1 MDLKELKETEVWQL
15 YQRGKSYLYM
25 MNVYSDTDKNHRMYN
40 GNQWEGLKIKSI
52 EPVQLNFIK
61 PVVKYKV
68 AVINQNLW
76 GIVYNPDNF
85 EEDFRDT
92 ASQLCKLLN
101 LKEANIWEKDRMD
114 IKIRKISKEAAIN
127 DEAPMYLRY
136 DNDKKMPI
144 SEKISK
150 NDIYYGDENNSEIQT
165 QPYILIRQRKSVIE
179 ARNLAASE
187 GVPKEEL
194 EKIIGDNQT
203 WEEAG
208 DQAKYEVDD
217 KVTIITKFYKNNGK
231 VYYTMATRYLDIIKD
246 ENSGLTRYPIA
257 HMLWEDK
264 EGSARGEGEVRNLI
278 ANQIEV
284 NKTLM
289 RRALVAKQTA
299 YPQKIVNVDA
309 IENPS
314 AVDTVGG
321 TIKVK
326 GKQVEDVKKM
336 FAITQPMQMS
346 SDVELLQN
354 DLIKTTRELAG
365 AGDITTG
372 AVNPET
378 ASGKAILAVQNA
390 SQQPLVEQMA
400 SLKDF
405 IEQIALIWLDMI
417 ITYNPNGLILQD
429 KSINQ
434 ITGEETITP
443 IKVNEEALTKLKAS
457 VKIDITPIS
466 AYDKYAQELS
476 MENLLKGGWFSPQ
489 KIGQLETYVEALPD
503 NSTMPKQQLLELIKK
518 VKAKQEYIAQ
528 IQAQMQMQ
536 TQRANQLIVNIIQ
549 IKFLNNLVKLLK
561 AHTYVSIFYAQNC

>member
-101 LKEANIWEKDRMD
+101 LKAANIWEKDRMD

-187 GVPKEEL
+187 GVPEEEL

-378 ASGKAILAVQNA
+378 ASGKAILAIQNA

-405 IEQIALIWLDMI
+405 IEQISLIWLDMI

-536 TQRANQLIVNIIQ
+536 TQRANQ
-549 IKFLNNLVKLLK
+549 FLQNDPD
-561 AHTYVSIFYAQNC
+561 AQASQMAEAQQRIDSQYNSN

>member
-61 PVVKYKV
+61 PIVKYKV

-101 LKEANIWEKDRMD
+101 QKAANIWEKDRMD
-114 IKIRKISKEAAIN
+114 MKVRKISKESAIN

-136 DNDKKMPI
+136 DTDKDMPI
-144 SEKISK
+144 SEIISK
-150 NDIYYGDENNSEIQT
+150 NDIYYGDENNSEIQS

-179 ARNLAASE
+179 ARRIAENE
-187 GVPKEEL
+187 GVAKEEL

-208 DQAKYEVDD
+208 EQAKYEVDD
-217 KVTIITKFYKNNGK
+217 KVTIITKFYKNNGR
-231 VYYTMATRYLDIIKD
+231 VYYTMSTRYLDIIKD
-246 ENSGLTRYPIA
+246 KNSVLTRYPIV

-264 EGSARGEGEVRNLI
+264 AGSARGEGEVRNLI
-278 ANQIEV
+278 PNQLEV

-299 YPQKIVNVDA
+299 YPQKIAKVDS
-309 IENPS
+309 IENPN

-326 GKQVEDVKKM
+326 GKEVEDVKKM
-336 FAITQPMQMS
+336 FAVTQPTQMS
-346 SDVELLQN
+346 PDVEALQN

-372 AVNPET
+372 SVNPES

-400 SLKDF
+400 ALKDF
-405 IEQIALIWLDMI
+405 IEQVALIWLDMI
-417 ITYNPNGLILQD
+417 ITYNPNGMILQD
-429 KSINQ
+429 KSVDQ
-434 ITGEETITP
+434 ITGQETITP
-443 IKVNEEALTKLKAS
+443 IKVNEEALAKLKAS

-476 MENLLKGGWFSPQ
+476 IENLLKGGWFSPD

-503 NSTMPKQQLLELIKK
+503 NSTMPKQQLIEIIKK

-536 TQRANQLIVNIIQ
+536 TQRARQFLQNDPASQASQIAEAQERINQQENVSQPIQ
-549 IKFLNNLVKLLK
+549 
-561 AHTYVSIFYAQNC
+561 

>member
-15 YQRGKSYLYM
+15 YQKGKSYLYM

-101 LKEANIWEKDRMD
+101 LKAANIWEKDRMD

-187 GVPKEEL
+187 GVPKEKL

-457 VKIDITPIS
+457 VRIDITPIS

-536 TQRANQLIVNIIQ
+536 TQRANQ
-549 IKFLNNLVKLLK
+549 FLQNDPD
-561 AHTYVSIFYAQNC
+561 AQASQMAEAQQRIDSQYNSN

>member
-101 LKEANIWEKDRMD
+101 LKAANIWEKDRMD

-390 SQQPLVEQMA
+390 LQQPLVEQMA

-489 KIGQLETYVEALPD
+489 KIGQLETYAEALPD

-536 TQRANQLIVNIIQ
+536 TQRANQFLQNDPDAQASQ
-549 IKFLNNLVKLLK
+549 I
-561 AHTYVSIFYAQNC
+561 AEAQQRIDSQYNSNQISQ

>member
-15 YQRGKSYLYM
+15 YQKGKSYLYM

-61 PVVKYKV
+61 PIVKYKV

-101 LKEANIWEKDRMD
+101 QKAANIWEKDRMD
-114 IKIRKISKEAAIN
+114 MKVRKISKESAIN

-136 DNDKKMPI
+136 ETDKDMPI
-144 SEKISK
+144 SEIISK
-150 NDIYYGDENNSEIQT
+150 NDIYYGDENNSEIQS

-179 ARNLAASE
+179 ARRIAENE
-187 GVPKEEL
+187 GVAKEEL

-208 DQAKYEVDD
+208 EQAKYEVND
-217 KVTIITKFYKNNGK
+217 KVTIITKFYKNNGR
-231 VYYTMATRYLDIIKD
+231 VYYTMSTRYLDIIKD
-246 ENSGLTRYPIA
+246 KNSGLTRYPIV

-264 EGSARGEGEVRNLI
+264 AGSARGEGEVRNLI
-278 ANQIEV
+278 PNQLEV

-299 YPQKIVNVDA
+299 YPQKIAKVDS
-309 IENPS
+309 IENPN

-326 GKQVEDVKKM
+326 GKEVEDVKKM
-336 FAITQPMQMS
+336 FAVTQPTQMS
-346 SDVELLQN
+346 PDVEALQN

-372 AVNPET
+372 SVNPES

-400 SLKDF
+400 ALKDF
-405 IEQIALIWLDMI
+405 IEQVALIWLDML
-417 ITYNPNGLILQD
+417 ITYNPNGMILQD
-429 KSINQ
+429 KSVDQ
-434 ITGEETITP
+434 ITGQETITP
-443 IKVNEEALTKLKAS
+443 IKVNEEALAKLKAS

-476 MENLLKGGWFSPQ
+476 IENLLKGGWFSPD

-503 NSTMPKQQLLELIKK
+503 NSTMPKQQLIEIIKK

-536 TQRANQLIVNIIQ
+536 TQRARQFLQNDPASQASQIAEAQERINQQENVSQPIQ
-549 IKFLNNLVKLLK
+549 
-561 AHTYVSIFYAQNC
+561 

>member
-101 LKEANIWEKDRMD
+101 LKAANIWEKDRMD

-457 VKIDITPIS
+457 VRIDITPIS

-536 TQRANQLIVNIIQ
+536 TQRANQ
-549 IKFLNNLVKLLK
+549 FLQNDPD
-561 AHTYVSIFYAQNC
+561 AQASQMAEAQQRIDSQYNSN

>member
-85 EEDFRDT
+85 EENFRDT

-101 LKEANIWEKDRMD
+101 LKAANIWEKDRMD

-165 QPYILIRQRKSVIE
+165 QPYILIRQRKSLIE

-536 TQRANQLIVNIIQ
+536 TQRANQ
-549 IKFLNNLVKLLK
+549 FLQNDPD
-561 AHTYVSIFYAQNC
+561 AQASQMAEAQQRIDSQYNSN

>member
-61 PVVKYKV
+61 PIVKYKV

-76 GIVYNPDNF
+76 GIVYNSDNF

-101 LKEANIWEKDRMD
+101 QKAANIWEKDRMD
-114 IKIRKISKEAAIN
+114 MKVRKISKESAIN

-136 DNDKKMPI
+136 DTDKDMPI
-144 SEKISK
+144 SEIISK
-150 NDIYYGDENNSEIQT
+150 NDIYYGDENNSEIQS

-179 ARNLAASE
+179 ARRIAENE
-187 GVPKEEL
+187 GVAKEEL

-208 DQAKYEVDD
+208 EQAKYEVDD
-217 KVTIITKFYKNNGK
+217 KVTIITKFYKNNGR
-231 VYYTMATRYLDIIKD
+231 VYYKMSTRYLDIIKD
-246 ENSGLTRYPIA
+246 KNSGLTRYPIV

-264 EGSARGEGEVRNLI
+264 AGSARGEGEVRNLI
-278 ANQIEV
+278 PNQLEV

-299 YPQKIVNVDA
+299 YPQKIVKIDA
-309 IENPS
+309 IENDS
-314 AVDTVGG
+314 DIDTVGG

-326 GKQVEDVKKM
+326 GKEVEDVKKM
-336 FAITQPMQMS
+336 FSVTQPTQMS
-346 SDVELLQN
+346 SDVEALQN

-372 AVNPET
+372 SVNPET

-400 SLKDF
+400 ALKDF
-405 IEQIALIWLDMI
+405 IEQVALIWLDML
-417 ITYNPNGLILQD
+417 ITYNPNGMILQD
-429 KSINQ
+429 KSVDQ
-434 ITGEETITP
+434 ITGQETITP
-443 IKVNEEALTKLKAS
+443 IKVNEEALAKLKAS

-476 MENLLKGGWFSPQ
+476 IENLLKGGWFSPD

-503 NSTMPKQQLLELIKK
+503 NSTMPKQQLLEIIKK
-518 VKAKQEYIAQ
+518 EKAKQEYIAQ

-536 TQRANQLIVNIIQ
+536 TQRAKQFLQNDPDSQASQISEAQERINQQENVSQSIQ
-549 IKFLNNLVKLLK
+549 
-561 AHTYVSIFYAQNC
+561 

>member
-101 LKEANIWEKDRMD
+101 LKAANIWEKDRMD

-179 ARNLAASE
+179 ARNFAASE

-536 TQRANQLIVNIIQ
+536 TQRANQ
-549 IKFLNNLVKLLK
+549 FLQNDPD
-561 AHTYVSIFYAQNC
+561 AQASQMAEAQQRIDSQYNSN

>member
-25 MNVYSDTDKNHRMYN
+25 MNVCSDTDKNHRMYN

-101 LKEANIWEKDRMD
+101 LKAANIWEKDRMD

-536 TQRANQLIVNIIQ
+536 TQRANQ
-549 IKFLNNLVKLLK
+549 FLQNDPD
-561 AHTYVSIFYAQNC
+561 AQASQMAEAQQRIDSQYNSN

>member
-101 LKEANIWEKDRMD
+101 LKAANIWEKDRMD

-136 DNDKKMPI
+136 DNDKKMPV

-179 ARNLAASE
+179 ARNLAVAE

-208 DQAKYEVDD
+208 EQAKYEVDD

-336 FAITQPMQMS
+336 FAVTQPMQMS

-372 AVNPET
+372 TVNPET

-476 MENLLKGGWFSPQ
+476 MENLLKGGWFSSQ

-536 TQRANQLIVNIIQ
+536 TQRANQ
-549 IKFLNNLVKLLK
+549 FLQNDPDAQASQMAEAQQRIDSQYNLNQ
-561 AHTYVSIFYAQNC
+561 VSQ

>member
-1 MDLKELKETEVWQL
+1 MDLRELKETEVWQL

-61 PVVKYKV
+61 PIVKYKV

-76 GIVYNPDNF
+76 GIVYNSDNF

-101 LKEANIWEKDRMD
+101 QKAANIWEKDRMD
-114 IKIRKISKEAAIN
+114 MKVRKISKESAIN

-136 DNDKKMPI
+136 DTDKDMPI
-144 SEKISK
+144 SEIISK
-150 NDIYYGDENNSEIQT
+150 NDIYYGDENNSEIQS

-179 ARNLAASE
+179 ARRIAENE
-187 GVPKEEL
+187 GVSKEEL

-208 DQAKYEVDD
+208 EQAKYEVDD
-217 KVTIITKFYKNNGK
+217 KVTIITKFYKSNGR
-231 VYYTMATRYLDIIKD
+231 VYYTMSTRYLDIIKD
-246 ENSGLTRYPIA
+246 KNSGLTRYPIV

-264 EGSARGEGEVRNLI
+264 AGSARGEGEVRNLI
-278 ANQIEV
+278 PNQLEV

-299 YPQKIVNVDA
+299 YPQKIAKVDS

-326 GKQVEDVKKM
+326 GKEVEDVKKM
-336 FAITQPMQMS
+336 FAVTQPTQMS
-346 SDVELLQN
+346 PDVEALQN

-372 AVNPET
+372 SVNPET

-400 SLKDF
+400 ALKDF
-405 IEQIALIWLDMI
+405 IEQVALIWLDML
-417 ITYNPNGLILQD
+417 ITYNPNGMILQD
-429 KSINQ
+429 KSVDQ
-434 ITGEETITP
+434 ITGQETITP
-443 IKVNEEALTKLKAS
+443 IKVNEEALAKLKAS

-476 MENLLKGGWFSPQ
+476 IENLLKGGWFSPD

-503 NSTMPKQQLLELIKK
+503 NSTMPKQQLLEIIKK
-518 VKAKQEYIAQ
+518 EKAKQEYIAQ

-536 TQRANQLIVNIIQ
+536 TQRARQFLQNDPASQASQIAEAQERINQQENVSQPIQ
-549 IKFLNNLVKLLK
+549 
-561 AHTYVSIFYAQNC
+561 

>member
-101 LKEANIWEKDRMD
+101 LKAANIWEKDRMD

-336 FAITQPMQMS
+336 FATTQPMQMS

-378 ASGKAILAVQNA
+378 ASSKAILAVQNA

-536 TQRANQLIVNIIQ
+536 TQRANQ
-549 IKFLNNLVKLLK
+549 FLQNDPD
-561 AHTYVSIFYAQNC
+561 AQASQMAEAQQRIDSQYNSN

>member
-61 PVVKYKV
+61 PIVKYKV

-76 GIVYNPDNF
+76 GIVYNSDNF

-101 LKEANIWEKDRMD
+101 QKAANIWEKDRMD
-114 IKIRKISKEAAIN
+114 MKVRKISKESAIN

-136 DNDKKMPI
+136 ETDKDMPI
-144 SEKISK
+144 SEIISK
-150 NDIYYGDENNSEIQT
+150 NDIYYGDENNSEIQS

-179 ARNLAASE
+179 ARRIAENE
-187 GVPKEEL
+187 GVAKEEL

-208 DQAKYEVDD
+208 EQAKYEVDD
-217 KVTIITKFYKNNGK
+217 KVTIITKFYKNNGR
-231 VYYTMATRYLDIIKD
+231 VYYTMSTRYLDIIKD
-246 ENSGLTRYPIA
+246 KNSVLTRYPIV

-264 EGSARGEGEVRNLI
+264 AGSARGEGEVRNLI
-278 ANQIEV
+278 PNQLEV

-299 YPQKIVNVDA
+299 YPQKIVKIDA
-309 IENPS
+309 IENDS
-314 AVDTVGG
+314 DIDTVGG

-326 GKQVEDVKKM
+326 GKEVEDVKKM
-336 FAITQPMQMS
+336 FSVTQPTQMS
-346 SDVELLQN
+346 SDVEALQN

-372 AVNPET
+372 SVNPET

-400 SLKDF
+400 ALKDF
-405 IEQIALIWLDMI
+405 IEQVALIWLDML
-417 ITYNPNGLILQD
+417 ITYNPNGMILQD
-429 KSINQ
+429 KSVDQ
-434 ITGEETITP
+434 ITGQETITP
-443 IKVNEEALTKLKAS
+443 IKVNEEALAKLKAS

-476 MENLLKGGWFSPQ
+476 IENLLKGGWFSPD

-503 NSTMPKQQLLELIKK
+503 NSTMPKQQLLEIIKK
-518 VKAKQEYIAQ
+518 EKAKQEYIAQ

-536 TQRANQLIVNIIQ
+536 TQRAKQFLQNDPDSQASQMAEAQERINQQENVSQYIQ
-549 IKFLNNLVKLLK
+549 
-561 AHTYVSIFYAQNC
+561 

>member
-61 PVVKYKV
+61 PIVKYKV

-85 EEDFRDT
+85 EEDFRDP

-101 LKEANIWEKDRMD
+101 QKAANIWEKDRMD
-114 IKIRKISKEAAIN
+114 MKVRKISKESAIN

-136 DNDKKMPI
+136 DTDKDMPI
-144 SEKISK
+144 SEIISK
-150 NDIYYGDENNSEIQT
+150 NDIYYGDENNSEIQS

-179 ARNLAASE
+179 ARRIAENE
-187 GVPKEEL
+187 GVAKEEL

-208 DQAKYEVDD
+208 EQAKYEVDD
-217 KVTIITKFYKNNGK
+217 KVTIITKFYKNNGR
-231 VYYTMATRYLDIIKD
+231 VYYTMSTRYLDIIKD
-246 ENSGLTRYPIA
+246 KNSGLTRYPIV

-264 EGSARGEGEVRNLI
+264 AGSARGEGEVRNLI
-278 ANQIEV
+278 PNQLEV

-299 YPQKIVNVDA
+299 YPQKIAKVDS
-309 IENPS
+309 IENPN

-326 GKQVEDVKKM
+326 GKEVEDVKKM
-336 FAITQPMQMS
+336 FAVTQPTQMS
-346 SDVELLQN
+346 PDVESLQN

-372 AVNPET
+372 SVNPES

-400 SLKDF
+400 ALKDF
-405 IEQIALIWLDMI
+405 IEQVALIWLDML
-417 ITYNPNGLILQD
+417 ITYNPNGMILQD
-429 KSINQ
+429 KSVDQ
-434 ITGEETITP
+434 ITGQETITP
-443 IKVNEEALTKLKAS
+443 IKVNEEALVKLKAS

-476 MENLLKGGWFSPQ
+476 IENLLKVGWFSPD

-503 NSTMPKQQLLELIKK
+503 NSTMPKQQLLEIIKK
-518 VKAKQEYIAQ
+518 EKAKQEYIAQ

-536 TQRANQLIVNIIQ
+536 TQRAKQFLQNDPDSQASQISEAQERINQQENVSQSIQ
-549 IKFLNNLVKLLK
+549 
-561 AHTYVSIFYAQNC
+561 

>member
-61 PVVKYKV
+61 PIVKYKV

-101 LKEANIWEKDRMD
+101 QKAANIWEKDRMD
-114 IKIRKISKEAAIN
+114 MKVRKISKESAIN

-136 DNDKKMPI
+136 DTDKDMPI
-144 SEKISK
+144 SEIISK
-150 NDIYYGDENNSEIQT
+150 NDIYYGDENNSEIQS

-179 ARNLAASE
+179 ARRIAENE
-187 GVPKEEL
+187 GVAKEEL

-208 DQAKYEVDD
+208 EQAKYEVDD
-217 KVTIITKFYKNNGK
+217 KVTIITKFYKNNGR
-231 VYYTMATRYLDIIKD
+231 VYYTMSTRYLDIIKD
-246 ENSGLTRYPIA
+246 KNSGLTRYPIV

-264 EGSARGEGEVRNLI
+264 AGSARGEGEVRNLI
-278 ANQIEV
+278 PNQLEV

-299 YPQKIVNVDA
+299 YPQKIAKVDS
-309 IENPS
+309 IENPN

-326 GKQVEDVKKM
+326 GKEVEDVKKM
-336 FAITQPMQMS
+336 FAVTQPTQMS
-346 SDVELLQN
+346 PDVEALQN

-372 AVNPET
+372 SVNPES

-400 SLKDF
+400 ALKDF
-405 IEQIALIWLDMI
+405 IEQVALIWLDMI
-417 ITYNPNGLILQD
+417 ITYNPNGMILQD
-429 KSINQ
+429 KNVDQ

-443 IKVNEEALTKLKAS
+443 IKVNEEALAKLKAS

-476 MENLLKGGWFSPQ
+476 MENLLKGGWFSPD

-503 NSTMPKQQLLELIKK
+503 NSTMPKQQLIEIIKK

-536 TQRANQLIVNIIQ
+536 TQRARQFLQNDPASQASQIAEAQERINQQENVSQPIQ
-549 IKFLNNLVKLLK
+549 
-561 AHTYVSIFYAQNC
+561 

>member
-1 MDLKELKETEVWQL
+1 MELKELKETEVWQL

-101 LKEANIWEKDRMD
+101 LKAANIWEKDRMD

-390 SQQPLVEQMA
+390 LQQPLVEQMA

-489 KIGQLETYVEALPD
+489 KIGQLETYAEALPD

-536 TQRANQLIVNIIQ
+536 TQRANQ
-549 IKFLNNLVKLLK
+549 FLQNDPD
-561 AHTYVSIFYAQNC
+561 AQASQMAEAQQRIDSQYNSN

>member
-15 YQRGKSYLYM
+15 YQKGKSYLYM

-61 PVVKYKV
+61 PIVKYKV

-101 LKEANIWEKDRMD
+101 QKAANIWEKDRMD
-114 IKIRKISKEAAIN
+114 MKVRKISKESAIN

-136 DNDKKMPI
+136 ETDKDMPI
-144 SEKISK
+144 SEIISK
-150 NDIYYGDENNSEIQT
+150 NDIYYGDENNSEIQS

-179 ARNLAASE
+179 ARRIAENE
-187 GVPKEEL
+187 GVAKEEL

-208 DQAKYEVDD
+208 EQAKYEVND
-217 KVTIITKFYKNNGK
+217 KVTIITKFYKNNGR
-231 VYYTMATRYLDIIKD
+231 VYYTMSTRYLDIIKD
-246 ENSGLTRYPIA
+246 KNSGLTRYPIV

-264 EGSARGEGEVRNLI
+264 AGSARGEGEVRNLI
-278 ANQIEV
+278 PNQLEV

-299 YPQKIVNVDA
+299 YPQKIAKVDS

-326 GKQVEDVKKM
+326 GKEVEDVKKM
-336 FAITQPMQMS
+336 FAVTQPTQMS
-346 SDVELLQN
+346 PDVEALQN

-372 AVNPET
+372 SVNPET

-400 SLKDF
+400 ALKDF
-405 IEQIALIWLDMI
+405 IEQVALIWLDML
-417 ITYNPNGLILQD
+417 ITYNPNGMILQD
-429 KSINQ
+429 KSVDQ
-434 ITGEETITP
+434 ITGQETITP
-443 IKVNEEALTKLKAS
+443 IKVNEEALAKLKAS

-476 MENLLKGGWFSPQ
+476 IENLLKGGWFSPD

-503 NSTMPKQQLLELIKK
+503 NSTMPKQQLLEIIKK
-518 VKAKQEYIAQ
+518 EKAKQEYIAQ

-536 TQRANQLIVNIIQ
+536 TQRAKQFLQNDPDSQASQMAEAQERINQQENVSQSIQ
-549 IKFLNNLVKLLK
+549 
-561 AHTYVSIFYAQNC
+561 

>member
-101 LKEANIWEKDRMD
+101 LKAANIWEKDRMD

-257 HMLWEDK
+257 HMPWEDK

-336 FAITQPMQMS
+336 FATTQPMQMS

-536 TQRANQLIVNIIQ
+536 TQRANQ
-549 IKFLNNLVKLLK
+549 FLQNDPD
-561 AHTYVSIFYAQNC
+561 AQASQMAEAQQRIDSQYNSN

>member
-101 LKEANIWEKDRMD
+101 LKAANIWEKDRMD

-390 SQQPLVEQMA
+390 LQQPLVEQMA

-536 TQRANQLIVNIIQ
+536 TQRANQ
-549 IKFLNNLVKLLK
+549 FLQNDPD
-561 AHTYVSIFYAQNC
+561 AQASQMAEAQQRIDSQYNSN

>member
-61 PVVKYKV
+61 PIVKYKV

-101 LKEANIWEKDRMD
+101 QKAANIWEKDRMD
-114 IKIRKISKEAAIN
+114 MKVRKISKESAIN

-136 DNDKKMPI
+136 DTDKDMPI
-144 SEKISK
+144 SEIISK
-150 NDIYYGDENNSEIQT
+150 NDIYYGDENNSEIQS

-179 ARNLAASE
+179 ARRIAENE
-187 GVPKEEL
+187 GVSKEEL

-208 DQAKYEVDD
+208 EQAKYEVDD
-217 KVTIITKFYKNNGK
+217 KVTIITKFYKSNGR
-231 VYYTMATRYLDIIKD
+231 VYYTMSTRYLDIIKD
-246 ENSGLTRYPIA
+246 KNSGLTRYPIV

-264 EGSARGEGEVRNLI
+264 AGSARGEGEVRNLI
-278 ANQIEV
+278 PNQLEV

-299 YPQKIVNVDA
+299 YPQKIAKVDS

-326 GKQVEDVKKM
+326 GKEVEDVKKM
-336 FAITQPMQMS
+336 FAVTQPTQMS
-346 SDVELLQN
+346 PDVEALQN

-372 AVNPET
+372 SVNPET

-400 SLKDF
+400 ALKDF
-405 IEQIALIWLDMI
+405 IEQVALIWLDML
-417 ITYNPNGLILQD
+417 ITYNPNGMILQD
-429 KSINQ
+429 KSVDQ
-434 ITGEETITP
+434 ITGQETITP
-443 IKVNEEALTKLKAS
+443 IKVNEEALAKLKAS

-476 MENLLKGGWFSPQ
+476 IENLLKGGWFSPD

-503 NSTMPKQQLLELIKK
+503 NSTMPKQQLLEIIKK
-518 VKAKQEYIAQ
+518 EKAKQEYIAQ

-536 TQRANQLIVNIIQ
+536 TQRAKQFLQNDPDSQASQMAEAQERINQQENVSQSIQ
-549 IKFLNNLVKLLK
+549 
-561 AHTYVSIFYAQNC
+561 

>member
-40 GNQWEGLKIKSI
+40 GNQWKGLKIKSI

-101 LKEANIWEKDRMD
+101 LKVANIWEKDRMD

-136 DNDKKMPI
+136 DNDKKMPV

-187 GVPKEEL
+187 GVQKEEL

-208 DQAKYEVDD
+208 EQAKYEVDD

-336 FAITQPMQMS
+336 FAVTQPMQMS

-457 VKIDITPIS
+457 VRIDITPIS

-536 TQRANQLIVNIIQ
+536 TQRANQ
-549 IKFLNNLVKLLK
+549 FLQNDPDAQASQMAEAQQRIDSQYNSNQ
-561 AHTYVSIFYAQNC
+561 VSQ

>member
-1 MDLKELKETEVWQL
+1 MDLKELKEKEVWQL

-101 LKEANIWEKDRMD
+101 LKAANIWEKDRMD

-536 TQRANQLIVNIIQ
+536 TQRANQFLQNDPDAQASQMAEAQQRIDSQYNSNQ
-549 IKFLNNLVKLLK
+549 I
-561 AHTYVSIFYAQNC
+561 SQ

>member
-101 LKEANIWEKDRMD
+101 LKAANIWEKDRMD

-127 DEAPMYLRY
+127 DEAPIYLRY

-405 IEQIALIWLDMI
+405 IEQISLIWLDMI

-466 AYDKYAQELS
+466 AYDKYAQERS

-536 TQRANQLIVNIIQ
+536 TQRANQ
-549 IKFLNNLVKLLK
+549 FLQNDPDAQASQMAEAQQRIDSQYNLNQ
-561 AHTYVSIFYAQNC
+561 VSQ

>member
-61 PVVKYKV
+61 PIVKYKV

-101 LKEANIWEKDRMD
+101 QKAANIWEKDRMD
-114 IKIRKISKEAAIN
+114 MKVRKISKESAIN

-136 DNDKKMPI
+136 DTDKDMPI
-144 SEKISK
+144 SEIISK
-150 NDIYYGDENNSEIQT
+150 NDIYYGDENNSEIQS

-179 ARNLAASE
+179 ARRIAENE
-187 GVPKEEL
+187 GVAKEEL

-208 DQAKYEVDD
+208 EQAKYEVDD
-217 KVTIITKFYKNNGK
+217 KVTIITKFYKNNGR
-231 VYYTMATRYLDIIKD
+231 VYYTMSTRYLDIIKD
-246 ENSGLTRYPIA
+246 KNSGLTRYPIV

-264 EGSARGEGEVRNLI
+264 AGSARGEGEVRNFI
-278 ANQIEV
+278 PNQLEV

-299 YPQKIVNVDA
+299 YPQKIAKVDS
-309 IENPS
+309 IENPN

-326 GKQVEDVKKM
+326 GKEVEDVKKM
-336 FAITQPMQMS
+336 FAVTQPTQMS
-346 SDVELLQN
+346 PDVEALQN

-372 AVNPET
+372 SVNPES

-400 SLKDF
+400 ALKDF
-405 IEQIALIWLDMI
+405 IEQVALIWLDMI
-417 ITYNPNGLILQD
+417 ITYNPNGMILQD
-429 KSINQ
+429 KSVDQ
-434 ITGEETITP
+434 ITGQETITP
-443 IKVNEEALTKLKAS
+443 IKVNEEALAKLKAS

-476 MENLLKGGWFSPQ
+476 IENLLKGGWFSPD

-503 NSTMPKQQLLELIKK
+503 NSTMPKQQLIEIIKK

-536 TQRANQLIVNIIQ
+536 TQRARQFLQNDPASQASQIAEAQERINQQENVSQPIQ
-549 IKFLNNLVKLLK
+549 
-561 AHTYVSIFYAQNC
+561 

>member
-101 LKEANIWEKDRMD
+101 LKAANIWEKDRMD

-136 DNDKKMPI
+136 DNDKKMPV

-179 ARNLAASE
+179 ARNLATSE

-208 DQAKYEVDD
+208 EQAKYEVDD

-336 FAITQPMQMS
+336 FAVTQPMQMS

-365 AGDITTG
+365 AGDITIG

-536 TQRANQLIVNIIQ
+536 TQRANQ
-549 IKFLNNLVKLLK
+549 FLQNDPDAQASQMAEAQQRIDSQYNSNQ
-561 AHTYVSIFYAQNC
+561 VSQ

>member
-1 MDLKELKETEVWQL
+1 M
-15 YQRGKSYLYM
+15 
-25 MNVYSDTDKNHRMYN
+25 
-40 GNQWEGLKIKSI
+40 
-52 EPVQLNFIK
+52 
-61 PVVKYKV
+61 
-68 AVINQNLW
+68 
-76 GIVYNPDNF
+76 
-85 EEDFRDT
+85 
-92 ASQLCKLLN
+92 
-101 LKEANIWEKDRMD
+101 
-114 IKIRKISKEAAIN
+114 
-127 DEAPMYLRY
+127 RY

-336 FAITQPMQMS
+336 FATTQPMQMS

-536 TQRANQLIVNIIQ
+536 TQRANQ
-549 IKFLNNLVKLLK
+549 FLQNDPD
-561 AHTYVSIFYAQNC
+561 AQASQMAEAQQRIDSQYNSN

>member
-61 PVVKYKV
+61 PIVKYKV

-76 GIVYNPDNF
+76 GIVYNSDNF

-101 LKEANIWEKDRMD
+101 QKAANIWEKDRMD
-114 IKIRKISKEAAIN
+114 MKVRKISKESAIN

-136 DNDKKMPI
+136 DTDKDMPI
-144 SEKISK
+144 SEIISK
-150 NDIYYGDENNSEIQT
+150 NDIYYGDENNSEIQS

-179 ARNLAASE
+179 ARRIAENE
-187 GVPKEEL
+187 GVAKEEL

-208 DQAKYEVDD
+208 EQAKYEVDD
-217 KVTIITKFYKNNGK
+217 KVTIITKFYKNNGR
-231 VYYTMATRYLDIIKD
+231 VYYTMSTRYLDIIKD
-246 ENSGLTRYPIA
+246 KNSGLTRYPIV

-264 EGSARGEGEVRNLI
+264 AGSARGEGEVRNLI
-278 ANQIEV
+278 PNQLEV

-299 YPQKIVNVDA
+299 YPQKIAKVDS
-309 IENPS
+309 IENPN

-326 GKQVEDVKKM
+326 GKEVEDVKKM
-336 FAITQPMQMS
+336 FAVTQPTQMS
-346 SDVELLQN
+346 PDVEALQN

-372 AVNPET
+372 SVNPES

-400 SLKDF
+400 ALKDF
-405 IEQIALIWLDMI
+405 IEQVALIWLDML
-417 ITYNPNGLILQD
+417 ITYNPNGMILQD
-429 KSINQ
+429 KSVDQ
-434 ITGEETITP
+434 ITGQETITP
-443 IKVNEEALTKLKAS
+443 IKVNEEALAKLKAS

-476 MENLLKGGWFSPQ
+476 IENLLKGGWFSPD

-503 NSTMPKQQLLELIKK
+503 NSTMPKQQLIEIIKK

-536 TQRANQLIVNIIQ
+536 TQRARQFLQNDPASQASQIAEAQERINQQENVSQPIQ
-549 IKFLNNLVKLLK
+549 
-561 AHTYVSIFYAQNC
+561 

>member
-101 LKEANIWEKDRMD
+101 LKAANIWEKDRMD

-528 IQAQMQMQ
+528 IQAQMQTQ
-536 TQRANQLIVNIIQ
+536 TQRANQFLQNDPDAQASQ
-549 IKFLNNLVKLLK
+549 I
-561 AHTYVSIFYAQNC
+561 AEAQQRIDSQYNSNQISQ

>member
-61 PVVKYKV
+61 PIVKYKV

-101 LKEANIWEKDRMD
+101 QKAANIWEKDRMD
-114 IKIRKISKEAAIN
+114 MKVRKISKESAIN

-136 DNDKKMPI
+136 ETDKDMPI
-144 SEKISK
+144 SEIISK
-150 NDIYYGDENNSEIQT
+150 NDIYYGDENNSEIQS

-179 ARNLAASE
+179 ARRIAENE
-187 GVPKEEL
+187 GVAKEEL

-208 DQAKYEVDD
+208 EQAKYEVDD
-217 KVTIITKFYKNNGK
+217 KVTIITKFYKNNGR
-231 VYYTMATRYLDIIKD
+231 VYYTMSTRYLDIIKD
-246 ENSGLTRYPIA
+246 KNSGLTRYPIV

-264 EGSARGEGEVRNLI
+264 AGSARGEGEVRNLI
-278 ANQIEV
+278 PNQLEV

-299 YPQKIVNVDA
+299 YPQKIAKVDS

-326 GKQVEDVKKM
+326 GKEVEDVKKM
-336 FAITQPMQMS
+336 FAVTQPTQMS
-346 SDVELLQN
+346 PDVEALQN

-372 AVNPET
+372 SVNPES

-400 SLKDF
+400 ALKDF
-405 IEQIALIWLDMI
+405 IEQVALIWLDML
-417 ITYNPNGLILQD
+417 ITYNPNGMILQD
-429 KSINQ
+429 KSVDQ
-434 ITGEETITP
+434 ITGQETITP
-443 IKVNEEALTKLKAS
+443 IKVNEEALAKLKAS

-476 MENLLKGGWFSPQ
+476 IENLLKGGWFSPD

-503 NSTMPKQQLLELIKK
+503 NSTMPKQQLIEIIKK

-536 TQRANQLIVNIIQ
+536 TQRARQFLQNDPASQASQIAEAQERINQQENVSQPIQ
-549 IKFLNNLVKLLK
+549 
-561 AHTYVSIFYAQNC
+561 

>member
-61 PVVKYKV
+61 PIVKYKV

-76 GIVYNPDNF
+76 GIVYNSDNF

-101 LKEANIWEKDRMD
+101 QKAANIWEKDRMD
-114 IKIRKISKEAAIN
+114 MKVRKISKESAIN

-136 DNDKKMPI
+136 DTDKDMPI
-144 SEKISK
+144 SEIISK
-150 NDIYYGDENNSEIQT
+150 NDIYYGDENNSEIQS
-165 QPYILIRQRKSVIE
+165 QPYILIRRRKSVIE
-179 ARNLAASE
+179 ARRIAENE
-187 GVPKEEL
+187 GVAKEEL

-208 DQAKYEVDD
+208 EQAKYEVDD
-217 KVTIITKFYKNNGK
+217 KVTIITKFYKNNGR
-231 VYYTMATRYLDIIKD
+231 VYYTMSTRYLDIIKD
-246 ENSGLTRYPIA
+246 KNSVLTRYPIV

-264 EGSARGEGEVRNLI
+264 AGSARGEGEVRNLI
-278 ANQIEV
+278 PNQLEV

-299 YPQKIVNVDA
+299 YPQKIAKVDS

-326 GKQVEDVKKM
+326 GKEVEDVKKM
-336 FAITQPMQMS
+336 FTVTQPTQMS
-346 SDVELLQN
+346 PDVEALQN

-372 AVNPET
+372 SVNPET

-400 SLKDF
+400 ALKDF
-405 IEQIALIWLDMI
+405 IEQVALIWLDML
-417 ITYNPNGLILQD
+417 ITYNPNGMILQD
-429 KSINQ
+429 KSVDQ
-434 ITGEETITP
+434 ITGQETITP
-443 IKVNEEALTKLKAS
+443 IKVNEEALAKLKAS

-476 MENLLKGGWFSPQ
+476 IENLLKGGWFSPN

-503 NSTMPKQQLLELIKK
+503 NSTMPKQQLLEIIKK
-518 VKAKQEYIAQ
+518 EKAKQEYIAQ

-536 TQRANQLIVNIIQ
+536 TQRAKQFLQNDPDSQASQMAEAQERINQQENVSQSIQ
-549 IKFLNNLVKLLK
+549 
-561 AHTYVSIFYAQNC
+561 

>member
-101 LKEANIWEKDRMD
+101 LKAANIWEKDRMD

-372 AVNPET
+372 ALNPET

-536 TQRANQLIVNIIQ
+536 TQRANQ
-549 IKFLNNLVKLLK
+549 FLQNDPD
-561 AHTYVSIFYAQNC
+561 AQASQMAEAQQRIDSQYNSN

>member
-101 LKEANIWEKDRMD
+101 LKAANIWEKDRMD

-405 IEQIALIWLDMI
+405 IEQISLIWLDMI

-536 TQRANQLIVNIIQ
+536 TQRANQ
-549 IKFLNNLVKLLK
+549 FLQNDPD
-561 AHTYVSIFYAQNC
+561 AQASQMAEAQQRIDSQYNSD

>member
-101 LKEANIWEKDRMD
+101 LKAANIWEKDRMD

-165 QPYILIRQRKSVIE
+165 QPYFLIRQRKSVIE

-336 FAITQPMQMS
+336 FATTQPMQMS

-536 TQRANQLIVNIIQ
+536 TQRANQ
-549 IKFLNNLVKLLK
+549 FLQNDPD
-561 AHTYVSIFYAQNC
+561 AQASQMAEAQQRIDSQYNSN

>member
-25 MNVYSDTDKNHRMYN
+25 MNVCSDTDKNHRMYN

-101 LKEANIWEKDRMD
+101 LKAANIWEKDRMD

-489 KIGQLETYVEALPD
+489 KIGQLETYVEALLD

-536 TQRANQLIVNIIQ
+536 TQRANQ
-549 IKFLNNLVKLLK
+549 FLQNDPD
-561 AHTYVSIFYAQNC
+561 AQASQMAEAQQRIDSQYNSN

>member
-40 GNQWEGLKIKSI
+40 GNKWEGLKIKSI

-101 LKEANIWEKDRMD
+101 LKAANIWEKDRMD

-336 FAITQPMQMS
+336 FATTQPMQMS

-536 TQRANQLIVNIIQ
+536 TQRANQ
-549 IKFLNNLVKLLK
+549 FLQNDPD
-561 AHTYVSIFYAQNC
+561 AQASQMAEAQQRIDSQYNSN

>member
-61 PVVKYKV
+61 PIVKYKV

-76 GIVYNPDNF
+76 GIVYNSDNF

-101 LKEANIWEKDRMD
+101 QKAANIWEKDRMD
-114 IKIRKISKEAAIN
+114 MKVRKISKESAIN

-136 DNDKKMPI
+136 DTDKDMPI
-144 SEKISK
+144 SEIISK
-150 NDIYYGDENNSEIQT
+150 NDIYYGDENNSEIQS

-179 ARNLAASE
+179 ARRIAENE
-187 GVPKEEL
+187 GVAKEEL

-208 DQAKYEVDD
+208 EQAKYEVDD
-217 KVTIITKFYKNNGK
+217 KVTIITKFYKNNGR
-231 VYYTMATRYLDIIKD
+231 VYYTMSTRYLDIIKD
-246 ENSGLTRYPIA
+246 KNSGLTRYPIV

-264 EGSARGEGEVRNLI
+264 AGSARGEGEVRNLI
-278 ANQIEV
+278 PNQLEV

-299 YPQKIVNVDA
+299 YPQKIAKVDS
-309 IENPS
+309 IENPN

-326 GKQVEDVKKM
+326 GKEVEDVKKM
-336 FAITQPMQMS
+336 FAVTQPTQMS
-346 SDVELLQN
+346 PDVEALQN

-372 AVNPET
+372 SVNPES

-400 SLKDF
+400 ALKDF
-405 IEQIALIWLDMI
+405 IEQVALIWLDML
-417 ITYNPNGLILQD
+417 ITYNPNGMILQD
-429 KSINQ
+429 KSVDQ
-434 ITGEETITP
+434 ITGQETITP
-443 IKVNEEALTKLKAS
+443 IKVNEEALANLKAS

-476 MENLLKGGWFSPQ
+476 IENLLKGGWFSPD

-503 NSTMPKQQLLELIKK
+503 NSTMPKQQLIEIIKK

-536 TQRANQLIVNIIQ
+536 TQRARQFLQNDPASQASQIAEAQERINQQENVSQPIQ
-549 IKFLNNLVKLLK
+549 
-561 AHTYVSIFYAQNC
+561 

>member
-101 LKEANIWEKDRMD
+101 LKAANIWEKDRMD

-246 ENSGLTRYPIA
+246 ENSGLTRYPIT

-354 DLIKTTRELAG
+354 NLIKTTRELAG

-536 TQRANQLIVNIIQ
+536 TQRANQ
-549 IKFLNNLVKLLK
+549 FLQNDPD
-561 AHTYVSIFYAQNC
+561 AQASQMAEAQQRIDSQYNSN

>member
-101 LKEANIWEKDRMD
+101 LKAANIWEKDRMD

-336 FAITQPMQMS
+336 FAVTQPMQMS

-457 VKIDITPIS
+457 VRIDITPIS

-536 TQRANQLIVNIIQ
+536 TQRANQ
-549 IKFLNNLVKLLK
+549 FLQNDPDAQASQMAEAQQRIDSQYNSNQ
-561 AHTYVSIFYAQNC
+561 VSQ